1 MYERGNAPTS
11 VFIEKHMGTKDI
23 ALLAKNEAPL
33 DEPINVTSRKET
45 QVSLFQIG
53 QKEKKLPN

>member
-1 MYERGNAPTS
+1 
-11 VFIEKHMGTKDI
+11 MGTKDT

-33 DEPINVTSRKET
+33 DESINVRSRKET

>member
-1 MYERGNAPTS
+1 MKEERITNRTA
-11 VFIEKHMGTKDI
+11 HMGTKDT

-33 DEPINVTSRKET
+33 DESINVRSGKET

>member
-1 MYERGNAPTS
+1 
-11 VFIEKHMGTKDI
+11 MGTKDI

>member
-1 MYERGNAPTS
+1 MYERGNAPTNRTA
-11 VFIEKHMGTKDI
+11 HMGTKDI